1 MFHLYHAPVEIL
13 KIEREIKSQHP
24 AGLNLRL
31 DDHYDV
37 TLTPLLGYS
46 FSQFEIITLQ
56 KQSRIVLSTIIETY
70 NAIFYKLY
78 SVKSLVFTS

>member
-1 MFHLYHAPVEIL
+1 MFHLYNAPVEIL
-13 KIEREIKSQHP
+13 KIEREMKAQHP

-46 FSQFEIITLQ
+46 LSQFEIYQLAKT
-56 KQSRIVLSTIIETY
+56 K
-70 NAIFYKLY
+70 
-78 SVKSLVFTS
+78 